1 MTRSNI
7 VLLAVAAI
15 AILLCL
21 AFIVFGL
28 ANLPDVSMGIHGWI
42 ALGVGTLFS
51 VVVGVGLAAIL
62 IISRRR
68 GYDEAAH
75 AVFKDSEPD
84 V

>member
-7 VLLAVAAI
+7 ALLAVVAI

-28 ANLPDVSMGIHGWI
+28 ANLPEVSMGIHGWI

-51 VVVGVGLAAIL
+51 VVVGGGLAAIL
-62 IISRRR
+62 IISRRN

-75 AVFKDSEPD
+75 QVFQDSEPD

>member
-7 VLLAVAAI
+7 ALLAVAAI

-51 VVVGVGLAAIL
+51 VVVGGGLAAIL